1 MSAATAR
8 AARPV
13 IRPVTRPAGR
23 TAARSTAYL
32 RLVVTRRSSAAK
44 APFVAAVV
52 GILAVGLLGLLAL
65 NTVLAQDAFR
75 LHALQLQGKT
85 LAVEEQSLQREVEQA
100 QSPQS
105 LAARASALGM
115 VPGGPPAFLRLAD
128 GKVLGAAVPGQ
139 ARTPVVVAPPAAPGT
154 PAVAAAHPA
163 AAPAAGGW
171 VTVPP
176 PSAPHSSTARGTAP
190 AKPRATTPAKAP
202 AKPAATPGKVH
213 R

>member
-13 IRPVTRPAGR
+13 SRPVTRPAGR

-75 LHALQLQGKT
+75 LHALQLEGKT
-85 LAVEEQSLQREVEQA
+85 LAVQEQTLQREVERL

-139 ARTPVVVAPPAAPGT
+139 APAPAVVAPAAAPAVKTPVVRPP
-154 PAVAAAHPA
+154 

-176 PSAPHSSTARGTAP
+176 AS
-190 AKPRATTPAKAP
+190 AKAP
-202 AKPAATPGKVH
+202 AKPPAKTSAHGPAKPSAKA
-213 R
+213 RR